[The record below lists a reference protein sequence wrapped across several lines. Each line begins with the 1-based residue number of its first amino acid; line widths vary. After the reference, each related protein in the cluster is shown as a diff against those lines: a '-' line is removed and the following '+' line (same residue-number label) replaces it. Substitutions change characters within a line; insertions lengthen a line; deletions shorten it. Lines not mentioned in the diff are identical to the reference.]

1 MRHRRGW
8 DRVWLIGHAELR
20 RGRPKEAIEALEQ
33 ALPRLSQAIDR
44 DHEADARLVLA
55 RALTVLGRAEEA
67 PPHLD
72 RAQELARSLNN
83 SKWLADAL
91 AESGRVALAQDES
104 GPADQVRLLLLTAV
118 ARKARQDDRT
128 TALLDEAERVARN
141 ADNGALIRL
150 VADARKRG

>member
-1 MRHRRGW
+1 
-8 DRVWLIGHAELR
+8 
-20 RGRPKEAIEALEQ
+20 
-33 ALPRLSQAIDR
+33 
-44 DHEADARLVLA
+44 
-55 RALTVLGRAEEA
+55 
-67 PPHLD
+67 
-72 RAQELARSLNN
+72 LNN

-104 GPADQVRLLLLTAV
+104 GPADQVRLLLLAAV

-128 TALLDEAERVARN
+128 AALLDEAERVARN